1 MARSNERPSKNAAPR
16 PSQSAIS
23 DQQKRLAE
31 EDARNR
37 AEEARIKRMLE
48 GAPKKR
54 EELAKKQRDEF
65 IKRKTKVVSL
75 DRPVD
80 NRFDAITAARPARGR
95 KIRRERTFSQ
105 VLSVVLLITLAVC
118 IYWAFRVMVRPQ

>member
-1 MARSNERPSKNAAPR
+1 MARSNERPSKNAAAR

-23 DQQKRLAE
+23 DQQKRLAD

-48 GAPKKR
+48 AAPKKR

-65 IKRKTKVVSL
+65 ITRKTKVVQL
-75 DRPVD
+75 DRAVD
-80 NRFDAITAARPARGR
+80 NRFDAITVARPGR
-95 KIRRERTFSQ
+95 SRKMRKERTFSQ
-105 VLSVVLLITLAVC
+105 VLFVLLLITLIVC
-118 IYWAFRVMVRPQ
+118 LYWAFRVMGAS

>member
-1 MARSNERPSKNAAPR
+1 MARSNERPSKTAATR

-31 EDARNR
+31 EDAHNR

-65 IKRKTKVVSL
+65 IKRKTKVVHL
-75 DRPVD
+75 DRAVD
-80 NRFDAITAARPARGR
+80 NRFDAVAVSRPGRGR
-95 KIRRERTFSQ
+95 KMRKERTFSQ
-105 VLSVVLLITLAVC
+105 ILFVLLVITFFIAL
-118 IYWAFRVMVRPQ
+118 YYAFRVMGRS